1 MPYAH
6 CILIDKTVRE
16 RAAHFVRTAP
26 DGYVMKIDEP
36 KRTLAQNDLLWPL
49 LTEISAQATLQ
60 GRTFTPDQW
69 KAIFMQSLGHK
80 SDFLP
85 TLEGDGFFPTGFRSS
100 KLSKREMAD
109 LLTAI
114 MAFGDQ
120 NGVKFNGPIVT
131 QAGMA
136 A

>member
-1 MPYAH
+1 
-6 CILIDKTVRE
+6 
-16 RAAHFVRTAP
+16 
-26 DGYVMKIDEP
+26 MKIDEP